1 MLNEEERTEFW
12 ATFRNSPLFKEW
24 KDAEKTLHGQFDR
37 QPFRPGDI
45 VFHAGDS
52 ADYLYLVG
60 SGVISQ
66 SSKQDGVEWL
76 HRRFTSG
83 DYFGQHT
90 LFGDKHHSDAVA
102 ETDGV
107 LYKMFAGHLRTA
119 MERNSG
125 LYETLLQEKRASRLR
140 SIPLFRA
147 LTDSQIMR
155 LSLIVEEVSFQRG
168 DSVPLGQKPGVWI
181 IGFGQ
186 VRVTGPSSLGHAN
199 WRLSAGNFFF
209 APGARRGAHCVAAT
223 ATAHLPTQCYY
234 LPAEHINRLADAVAD
249 VGRLVAQPVDIV
261 ASLQKAEPL
270 QKANLTDAHCKHL
283 AQFCG
288 WGFVP
293 ERQNITTQGALGHS
307 FVILRDG
314 AAMVTNFD
322 EQGRTRPQNYLR
334 PNRPGSAYGETSL
347 LEGRPRDVTV
357 RAVAAPAEGD
367 VQGLHGADVI
377 TLDRRDLQIAFSE
390 RKDLWKSES
399 PLLKNFKVPQEIKT
413 KYSWQSPDE
422 TILWNGR
429 GHIFWLLVPLLIPI
443 VAGVATLLLALSM
456 QPPQRNTL
464 LVVWLLSLGFLGMLA
479 AWIFINYYDDHYVVT
494 NRRVTR
500 YDRQL
505 LALSETLMEAPIET
519 IQDVTVKADF
529 WGRFFDWGDL
539 TIRTAAKVGA
549 IVFAHID
556 EPEVVKKNILEG
568 KALAAAA
575 ARGQQKE
582 VLRRLLISNLRL
594 VLPIP
599 ERQRALGNI
608 TQPPAYGP
616 LARFRWP
623 WRSHPRAPR
632 ALPVS
637 QSAWPKR
644 FLRWITQPLPERM
657 RKALAV
663 TAPPTPQPL
672 SGETIWHRHPIAL
685 FKRAWAPFLI
695 SVVLIA
701 ALFQFEQLTEL
712 TAVLGLN
719 RMGLVLPLLLM
730 VIASIGILAYQ
741 VADYRNDMYV
751 LTDDKIIDIEMKP
764 FGLDYKRREGN
775 LERVQSV
782 DFKRLGLLSVIF
794 NYGTVTIRTAAA
806 DEGYDFIMV
815 PNPKHVQEVVFQ
827 KLDALRQRQEAKKAE
842 DRQREMIES
851 LQVYDD
857 IRGMGEREGTP
868 VRFS

>member
-1 MLNEEERTEFW
+1 MLNEEERKEFW
-12 ATFRNSPLFKEW
+12 ATFKNSPLFKEW

-37 QPFRPGDI
+37 QPFRPGEI

-83 DYFGQHT
+83 DYFGQHA

-155 LSLIVEEVSFQRG
+155 LSLVTEEVNLGRG
-168 DSVPLGQKPGVWI
+168 EAVPLGQKPGVWI
-181 IGFGQ
+181 IDAGQ
-186 VRVTGPSSLGHAN
+186 VTITGPASLGRPK
-199 WRLSAGNFFF
+199 WRLTAGNFFF
-209 APGARRGAHCVAAT
+209 APGAQRGARCIAT
-223 ATAHLPTQCYY
+223 TASAYLASRCFY
-234 LPAEHINRLADAVAD
+234 LPADHIEHLANAFAD
-249 VGRLVAQPVDIV
+249 VGRLIAQPVDIV
-261 ASLQKAEPL
+261 AALMNAAPL
-270 QKANLTDAHCKHL
+270 RQAGLTDVHCEHL
-283 AQFCG
+283 AQFCA
-288 WGFVP
+288 WSFVP

-307 FVILRDG
+307 FVILREG

-334 PNRPGSAYGETSL
+334 PGSAYGETSL
-347 LEGRPRDVTV
+347 LEGRPRDATV
-357 RAVAAPAEGD
+357 RAVAAPPAAGG
-367 VQGLHGADVI
+367 VPGLRGADVI
-377 TLDRRDLQIAFSE
+377 TLDRRDLQIAFVE
-390 RKDLWKSES
+390 DRALWDSRVN
-399 PLLKNFKVPQEIKT
+399 LYKNFKGSKDVKPLF
-413 KYSWQSPDE
+413 SWQNPDE
-422 TILWNGR
+422 TILWAGR
-429 GHIFWLLVPLLIPI
+429 SHIFWLLGPLMLP
-443 VAGVATLLLALSM
+443 VGVTLVTLLLALAL
-456 QPPQRNTL
+456 PLPQRNAL
-464 LVVWLLSLGFLGMLA
+464 LVVWFLLLGFMGLLA
-479 AWIFINYYDDHYVVT
+479 AWFIINYLDDHYVVT

-505 LALSETLMEAPIET
+505 LSFSETLMEAPIET
-519 IQDVTVKADF
+519 IQDVTVKATF

-549 IVFAHID
+549 IVFANVP
-556 EPEVVKKNILEG
+556 EPELHKRSILEG
-568 KALAAAA
+568 KAQAVAV

-582 VLRRLLISNLRL
+582 VLRRLLIANLRV

-599 ERQRALGNI
+599 ERQRALGEDV
-608 TQPPAYGP
+608 QLPESG
-616 LARFRWP
+616 LLSQLQRP
-623 WRSHPRAPR
+623 WRSLNRAPR
-632 ALPVS
+632 SLPAS

-663 TAPPTPQPL
+663 TAPPPQQPL
-672 SGETIWHRHPIAL
+672 SGEIIWHRHPIAL
-685 FKRAWAPFLI
+685 LKRAWAPFLASI
-695 SVVLIA
+695 VLLA
-701 ALFQFEQLTEL
+701 ASFRFEQLT
-712 TAVLGLN
+712 AVLSLN
-719 RMGLVLPLLLM
+719 TMSLVLPWLLLM
-730 VIASIGILAYQ
+730 IVTIGILAYQ

-782 DFKRLGLLSVIF
+782 DFRRLGLLSVIF
-794 NYGTVTIRTAAA
+794 DYGTVTIRTAAA

-815 PNPKHVQEVVFQ
+815 PDPKHVQEVVFQ
-827 KLDALRQRQEAKKAE
+827 KLDALRQRQEAKKVE